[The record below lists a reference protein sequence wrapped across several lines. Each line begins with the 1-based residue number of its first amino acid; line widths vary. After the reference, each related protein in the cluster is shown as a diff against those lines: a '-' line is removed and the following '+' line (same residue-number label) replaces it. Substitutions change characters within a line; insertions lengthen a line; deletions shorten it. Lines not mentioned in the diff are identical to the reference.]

1 MVDVQTRMTLSS
13 IPPCTKNAGPRSDDW
28 TERLKEEY
36 LSLIA
41 VSLLNYNKKEVN
53 VYVIILKIK
62 KYIFVINCC

>member
-41 VSLLNYNKKEVN
+41 VSLDY
-53 VYVIILKIK
+53 IK
-62 KYIFVINCC
+62 KVKYQAYYIKN